1 MIPILDLLCE
11 YISYSAGLIVGNL
24 SYDMKTVHGRGRFST
39 VFHGSLEINN
49 GTSKAVAVKRIQNSE
64 PEAPFIQREVELM
77 QKVGDHPNVLR
88 YIYSEM
94 DSNFL

>member
-1 MIPILDLLCE
+1 M
-11 YISYSAGLIVGNL
+11 AMKRVGNL

-77 QKVGDHPNVLR
+77 QKVSDHPNILL
-88 YIYSEM
+88 YICTEIDDY
-94 DSNFL
+94 FV